1 MAIRIGVN
9 LWILNGVTRSS
20 PHKNAIY
27 LKESL
32 MNTALLLVLIWLA
45 SGLIVIFIGRRR
57 GIKFG
62 LKMDF
67 ALAFLGPFAI
77 PFALMAKRK

>member
-1 MAIRIGVN
+1 
-9 LWILNGVTRSS
+9 
-20 PHKNAIY
+20 
-27 LKESL
+27 

-57 GIKFG
+57 GTKFG

>member
-1 MAIRIGVN
+1 MQ
-9 LWILNGVTRSS
+9 
-20 PHKNAIY
+20 
-27 LKESL
+27 ESL

-45 SGLIVIFIGRRR
+45 SGLILIFIGRKR

-67 ALAFLGPFAI
+67 AAAFLGPFAI
-77 PFALMAKRK
+77 PFALMEKPK